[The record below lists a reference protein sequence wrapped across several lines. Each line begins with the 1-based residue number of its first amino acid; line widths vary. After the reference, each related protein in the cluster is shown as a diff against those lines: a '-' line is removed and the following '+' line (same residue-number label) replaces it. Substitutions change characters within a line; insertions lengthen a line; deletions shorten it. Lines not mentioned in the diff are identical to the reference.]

1 MRPEYALLFLA
12 LIALTYARSNEDVR
26 EEIKNEIE
34 KDILEDLAEDEGEL
48 DDKDIDVDDAKPFR
62 VRFRRVRKIRLRRL
76 VPYIP
81 TFVRLAGTYGKK

>member
-1 MRPEYALLFLA
+1 MRPEYAVLFLA

-34 KDILEDLAEDEGEL
+34 KDILEDLVEDEGEL
-48 DDKDIDVDDAKPFR
+48 DDKAIDVNDAKPFR
-62 VRFRRVRKIRLRRL
+62 IRFRRIRWRKL

-81 TFVRLAGTYGKK
+81 VALKLAGKK